1 MGGHMTRNIVRQI
14 HLWLGIALC
23 IPLLLLGLTGSVL
36 VFEDELRAAFGPA
49 PHVAGS
55 GPAHSADEIIAA
67 ARTAA
72 PSGYVPQSYMAPAE
86 PGALAVVRLTLGQ
99 RGPGPSE
106 QLRVEVDPATL
117 QAFPDQGADLLRQ
130 IFFLHSTLLMKNRE
144 GRQLIGWLGVVMLVM
159 GVTGLVNWWPRGHQW
174 RSAFTVTRR
183 GWGFQVNR
191 EVHGAV
197 GIWGLAVFIVV
208 SFAGVALAFPES
220 VRAIV
225 NPILPA
231 RDLRAAAA
239 SIKVEPVKGQQP
251 LATEDAIG
259 LARERVPGARLR
271 LAFLPSRPDQPV
283 RLGMVPEGGDSH
295 APLVSVF
302 VDPWARRVVSVF
314 DPREFS
320 AGETMLAWQHALHA
334 GQALGPLWKLLVFL
348 CGFLPLTFVVT
359 GLAMWWLKRSRR
371 RGRAAD
377 QDAVLENAYTA
388 RRAGE

>member
-1 MGGHMTRNIVRQI
+1 MTRNIVRQI

-144 GRQLIGWLGVVMLVM
+144 GRRLIGWLGVVMLVM
-159 GVTGLVNWWPRGHQW
+159 GVSGLVNWWPRGDQW
-174 RSAFTVTRR
+174 RAPSRYAPRT
-183 GWGFQVNR
+183 GFP
-191 EVHGAV
+191 AV
-197 GIWGLAVFIVV
+197 PRSCTARQGFGVWRFLSSSV
-208 SFAGVALAFPES
+208 SPASIGFS
-220 VRAIV
+220 R
-225 NPILPA
+225 NPSEASSIRILPA

-239 SIKVEPVKGQQP
+239 LRRVEPVKGPQP
-251 LATEDAIG
+251 LAIDDAID
-259 LARERVPGARLR
+259 LPRAARPERGC
-271 LAFLPSRPDQPV
+271 
-283 RLGMVPEGGDSH
+283 RLGLPARAAPISRFASASCPRVRKEGRR
-295 APLVSVF
+295 LITVF
-302 VDPWARRVVSVF
+302 VDPWARRVIERARPASSS
-314 DPREFS
+314 DRRARPCSLGSMR
-320 AGETMLAWQHALHA
+320 LHA
-334 GQALGPLWKLLVFL
+334 GQALGWVWKLLVFL
-348 CGFLPLTFVVT
+348 CGLLPLLFVVT
-359 GLAMWWLKRSRR
+359 GVAMWWLKR
-371 RGRAAD
+371 RAAGAALPTRISFSIKCD
-377 QDAVLENAYTA
+377 TA